1 MVTDDVIA
9 VTRHCPT
16 SHKSV
21 ILVAHTSF
29 VSPDE
34 KVIPTM
40 RNRHPNHCFVPSMSV
55 PGELSRSLDMIF

>member
-29 VSPDE
+29 VSPNE
-34 KVIPTM
+34 KAIPTKSNH
-40 RNRHPNHCFVPSMSV
+40 RQNHCFVPSMSV
-55 PGELSRSLDMIF
+55 PGELCRLRY